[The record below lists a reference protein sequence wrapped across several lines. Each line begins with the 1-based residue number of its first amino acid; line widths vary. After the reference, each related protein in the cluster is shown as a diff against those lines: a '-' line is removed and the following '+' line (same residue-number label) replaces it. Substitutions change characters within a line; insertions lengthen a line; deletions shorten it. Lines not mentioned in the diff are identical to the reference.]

1 MFWAWA
7 TNRDPTEILK
17 KTISI
22 IYNKLLIALKKK
34 KKLKERNCELM

>member
-22 IYNKLLIALKKK
+22 LYNKLLLALKKK
-34 KKLKERNCELM
+34 KIKREKL